1 MYAHSTQQKLI
12 IKALSSEQYDGLS
25 EIALNIYTG
34 TYPLSKKYINHLK
47 PYESYIR
54 LLGSR
59 EVSNREKR
67 RILLKNNSLV
77 SLLLKPIVTYQRQ
90 MAKEMILV
98 PKLKYERL
106 LKQVDPVKEPLTQDT
121 TTIEQT
127 LKQSP

>member
-1 MYAHSTQQKLI
+1 MKQRVKKHESFLNFLVYADSTQQKLI
-12 IKALSSEQYDGLS
+12 IKALSSEQYDVLS

-47 PYESYIR
+47 PYKSYIR

-77 SLLLKPIVTYQRQ
+77 SLLLKPIVQHIKDKWRR
-90 MAKEMILV
+90 K
-98 PKLKYERL
+98 
-106 LKQVDPVKEPLTQDT
+106 
-121 TTIEQT
+121 
-127 LKQSP
+127 

>member
-1 MYAHSTQQKLI
+1 MKQRVKKHESFLNFLVYADSTQQKLI
-12 IKALSSEQYDGLS
+12 IKALSSEQYDVLS
-25 EIALNIYTG
+25 VIALNIYTG

-77 SLLLKPIVTYQRQ
+77 SLLLKPIVQHIKDKWRR
-90 MAKEMILV
+90 K
-98 PKLKYERL
+98 
-106 LKQVDPVKEPLTQDT
+106 
-121 TTIEQT
+121 
-127 LKQSP
+127 